1 MKLFRWQKFTCCRWA
16 SVQQFTIISM
26 TQHQLKTF
34 LSFRE
39 WVDHG
44 TLWLSVRNTHTYLLT
59 YCCNGCTEI
68 LPEDISPPPGD
79 YPLPSWIGSGVRVS
93 ANFQKKNPPPRGWIR
108 VMIPPCGLIKVSTLP
123 CGSVNV
129 RSTGF
134 KKILRLVGELGSWC
148 RLVGW
153 LRSGPCPVGRLRS
166 GVWVSKKSS
175 ASWVN

>member
-1 MKLFRWQKFTCCRWA
+1 MYTQSHTSAKLFSTPQSWHFHSIHVRSTNMKLFRWQKFTCCRWA

-59 YCCNGCTEI
+59 YCCNGCTKI
-68 LPEDISPPPGD
+68 PPEDISPPGD

-93 ANFQKKNPPPRGWIR
+93 ANFQKK
-108 VMIPPCGLIKVSTLP
+108 
-123 CGSVNV
+123 
-129 RSTGF
+129 
-134 KKILRLVGELGSWC
+134 ILRLVGELGSWS

-153 LRSGPCPVGRLRS
+153 LRSAPCPVGRLRS
-166 GVWVSKKSS
+166 GVRVSANFQKKSS